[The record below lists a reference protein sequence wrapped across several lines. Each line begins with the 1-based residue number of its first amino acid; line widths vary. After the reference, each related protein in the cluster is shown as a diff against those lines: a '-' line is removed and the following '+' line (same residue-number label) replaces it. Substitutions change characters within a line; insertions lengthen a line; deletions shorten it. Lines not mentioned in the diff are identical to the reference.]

1 MDPTDHSD
9 GCVELL
15 AEDLRKVATYNIIP
29 VRGQKNFLK
38 IHSCG
43 VPICGRNTSYMR
55 QTTAGDYYT
64 PIISGGKKDS
74 SDKIP
79 DDLKHYTDSNDY
91 NRIFYHQLND
101 NMEQIIQALLS
112 DSDKLLEL
120 CGTDYEEVTEYQ
132 LFLRCLSDQTVV
144 ENGKRRLRTKEDG
157 TMNSTALQNPSDPD
171 ATYRN
176 KAGKLHRG
184 YVANLEETVDKNG
197 SVVTD
202 YQYDKNIQWLLD
214 VAFLLFVVN

>member
-1 MDPTDHSD
+1 MAIYFD
-9 GCVELL
+9 
-15 AEDLRKVATYNIIP
+15 
-29 VRGQKNFLK
+29 KNY
-38 IHSCG
+38 
-43 VPICGRNTSYMR
+43 PN
-55 QTTAGDYYT
+55 
-64 PIISGGKKDS
+64 
-74 SDKIP
+74 KIP

-202 YQYDKNIQWLLD
+202 YQYDKNIHTDSQFLQNLLYEK
-214 VAFLLFVVN
+214 

>member
-1 MDPTDHSD
+1 MTVYFHL
-9 GCVELL
+9 LL
-15 AEDLRKVATYNIIP
+15 AKKRHLIIHGRKYLRM
-29 VRGQKNFLK
+29 RFF
-38 IHSCG
+38 
-43 VPICGRNTSYMR
+43 PILMNY
-55 QTTAGDYYT
+55 
-64 PIISGGKKDS
+64 PN
-74 SDKIP
+74 KIP

-157 TMNSTALQNPSDPD
+157 SLKKRNFRQP
-171 ATYRN
+171 RN
-176 KAGKLHRG
+176 KGHSK
-184 YVANLEETVDKNG
+184 
-197 SVVTD
+197 
-202 YQYDKNIQWLLD
+202 
-214 VAFLLFVVN
+214 

>member
-15 AEDLRKVATYNIIP
+15 AEALRKVATYNIIP

-43 VPICGRNTSYMR
+43 VLICGRNTSYMR

-74 SDKIP
+74 SDSMPQYHTFKRTGLLHNRPP
-79 DDLKHYTDSNDY
+79 DFENFCGDSTTRSLK
-91 NRIFYHQLND
+91 
-101 NMEQIIQALLS
+101 
-112 DSDKLLEL
+112 
-120 CGTDYEEVTEYQ
+120 
-132 LFLRCLSDQTVV
+132 LR
-144 ENGKRRLRTKEDG
+144 E
-157 TMNSTALQNPSDPD
+157 
-171 ATYRN
+171 
-176 KAGKLHRG
+176 
-184 YVANLEETVDKNG
+184 
-197 SVVTD
+197 
-202 YQYDKNIQWLLD
+202 WLLD